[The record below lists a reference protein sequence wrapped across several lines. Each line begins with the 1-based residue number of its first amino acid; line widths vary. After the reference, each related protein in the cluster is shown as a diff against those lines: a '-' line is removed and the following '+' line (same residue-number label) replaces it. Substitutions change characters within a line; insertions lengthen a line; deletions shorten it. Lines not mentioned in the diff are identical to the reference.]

1 LRGHH
6 GVIEEASPPVGH
18 SLTCTAGLGRRAI
31 DNRIG
36 HGIDEPRVAVVELHE
51 VGRLSLGAVHLDD
64 LAVLIWMPDDVA
76 VNADAVAD
84 CSLHIRTSSSGA
96 VPRGW
101 QLPA

>member
-1 LRGHH
+1 GHDRLRA
-6 GVIEEASPPVGH
+6 EASPPVAH
-18 SLTCTAGLGRRAI
+18 SLTCPAGSGRRAL
-31 DNRIG
+31 DHRIG
-36 HGIDEPRVAVVELHE
+36 PGIDEPRVAVVELHE